1 MPSTT
6 VKLDAMITTKGRG
19 GKRTPGPGKKLGPP
33 RKPLSQKKRAVLVT
47 LPPDLLDG
55 LAVLPG
61 SRAHLIEKACRE
73 KYNIPKE
80 KETNQ

>member
-1 MPSTT
+1 MS
-6 VKLDAMITTKGRG
+6 RG
-19 GKRTPGPGKKLGPP
+19 GKRKGAGAP

-61 SRAHLIEKACRE
+61 SRAHLIEQACRE
-73 KYNIPKE
+73 QYDITKKDTP
-80 KETNQ
+80 